1 MKTTRSLYFL
11 FTFSNARI
19 NAFFVRY
26 VDLKATN
33 KERRRHVVL
42 GWGPHVGVVFVA
54 CSLAKNLHLSVEF
67 YLQTLETMMHTM
79 RQHLLGSVATIHLR
93 LLNCHFKLWRKACCC
108 MVHWC
113 LLYPSLVSVVCMV
126 WCIGV
131 RASSR
136 MVHRRGGESAFV
148 WCQHLLCPRLLV
160 QVLTKTMTSRTT
172 HQPMK
177 WAHKLSYLPEFGA
190 LQLPHHSH

>member
-1 MKTTRSLYFL
+1 ML
-11 FTFSNARI
+11 FW
-19 NAFFVRY
+19 V
-26 VDLKATN
+26 
-33 KERRRHVVL
+33 
-42 GWGPHVGVVFVA
+42 GPHVGVVFVA

-126 WCIGV
+126 WCIGPCIV
-131 RASSR
+131 TYGASAWY
-136 MVHRRGGESAFV
+136 GESAFV
-148 WCQHLLCPRLLV
+148 WCISICSVPRLLV

-190 LQLPHHSH
+190 LHLPHHSH